1 MASQTPR
8 DLFHRFEA
16 TPHGFGAPRVEEL
29 SHRRRSRVIP
39 AALEGF
45 AEQMSANA
53 LEVGAKQVGELGGLM
68 LSEVLSIDDA
78 PVKPV
83 FHRAKTRTPRS
94 WQRRLP
100 SPFTTTASPNLM
112 MEAAR
117 NLSTI
122 MRAILGIGG
131 PRSLQGL
138 LALLKTAGIHVR
150 TAPVGSGLPC
160 GGAGRGRGAVVASH
174 RRLMIRRSETQE
186 STLAKGC

>member
-78 PVKPV
+78 PVNLY
-83 FHRAKTRTPRS
+83 FTEPR
-94 WQRRLP
+94 
-100 SPFTTTASPNLM
+100 
-112 MEAAR
+112 
-117 NLSTI
+117 
-122 MRAILGIGG
+122 
-131 PRSLQGL
+131 
-138 LALLKTAGIHVR
+138 H
-150 TAPVGSGLPC
+150 GLP
-160 GGAGRGRGAVVASH
+160 GRGNGGC
-174 RRLMIRRSETQE
+174 RLLSRQPLLPT
-186 STLAKGC
+186 

>member
-1 MASQTPR
+1 
-8 DLFHRFEA
+8 
-16 TPHGFGAPRVEEL
+16 
-29 SHRRRSRVIP
+29 
-39 AALEGF
+39 
-45 AEQMSANA
+45 
-53 LEVGAKQVGELGGLM
+53 
-68 LSEVLSIDDA
+68 
-78 PVKPV
+78 
-83 FHRAKTRTPRS
+83 
-94 WQRRLP
+94 
-100 SPFTTTASPNLM
+100 M